1 MQEQFTEA
9 SIQIDNM
16 ERIMNLFG
24 NFDQNLKVIE
34 DEFNIDI
41 IVREGE
47 VKIVGQ
53 ENAVAMAERTL
64 NTLMKMQENGEAVT

>member
-1 MQEQFTEA
+1 MQEHFTED

-41 IVREGE
+41 IVREG
-47 VKIVGQ
+47 
-53 ENAVAMAERTL
+53 RS
-64 NTLMKMQENGEAVT
+64 

>member
-64 NTLMKMQENGEAVT
+64 NT